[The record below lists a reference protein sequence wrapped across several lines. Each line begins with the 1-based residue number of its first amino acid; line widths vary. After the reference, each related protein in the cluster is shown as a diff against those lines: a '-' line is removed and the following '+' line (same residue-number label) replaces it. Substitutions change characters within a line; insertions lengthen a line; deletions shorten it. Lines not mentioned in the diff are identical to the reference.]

1 VHFLEAE
8 SAQLK
13 ELTASPLVQKSFL
26 LISEKNFFQAL
37 KSVRVMTRISKF
49 FRELSEENVY
59 AKELLTEQMA
69 AYLSQWADNISEENC
84 EFVANLS
91 IFYYNMLE
99 AKNGRIAFLADADIM
114 GFFAKVTERI
124 LSL

>member
-1 VHFLEAE
+1 
-8 SAQLK
+8 
-13 ELTASPLVQKSFL
+13 
-26 LISEKNFFQAL
+26 
-37 KSVRVMTRISKF
+37 MTRISKF
-49 FRELSEENVY
+49 FRELSEENIY

-69 AYLSQWADNISEENC
+69 AYLIEWADKISEENC

-99 AKNGRIAFLADADIM
+99 AKNGRIAFLADAEIM
-114 GFFAKVTERI
+114 GFFSKVTERI